1 MTKKEWINHFGDNIK
16 KIIDESGM
24 TKKEIAEKT
33 YLTES
38 AISRYINK
46 KRVPSVK
53 AVVNLSVVL
62 GVSIK
67 ELIGFANH
75 VE

>member
-1 MTKKEWINHFGDNIK
+1 MKKKEWINHFGDNLK
-16 KIIDESGM
+16 RIIDESGM
-24 TKKEIAEKT
+24 TRKEISEKT

-38 AISRYINK
+38 ILSRYINK
-46 KRVPSVK
+46 KSAPSVK
-53 AVVNLSVVL
+53 AVVNLSIVL

-67 ELIGFANH
+67 ELIGFADH